1 MRTIVASIES
11 LPEGRRNGTR
21 LTGRR
26 TPGQVR
32 LEWGIPGPYDECVGL
47 EERAMSPTGT
57 VPSLDRIDHVAVSV
71 DNIAEAVAWYVKTF
85 RCEVTYQDDT
95 WAFLDFENTKL
106 ALVIP
111 EQHPPHF
118 AFTNRDAASF
128 GPLKTHRDGTRSTY
142 VKDPAGNSIEIMAAD

>member
-1 MRTIVASIES
+1 
-11 LPEGRRNGTR
+11 
-21 LTGRR
+21 
-26 TPGQVR
+26 
-32 LEWGIPGPYDECVGL
+32 
-47 EERAMSPTGT
+47 MSPSKT
-57 VPSLDRIDHVAVSV
+57 VSSLDRIDHVAVSV
-71 DNIAEAVAWYVKTF
+71 SDIAEAVAWYVKTF
-85 RCEVTYQDDT
+85 RCKVTYQDAT

-118 AFTNRDAASF
+118 AFTSRDAASF